1 MLAPLLATALLWSPC
16 PADPATAVAS
26 ALLAAS
32 ELPADDKPLKAL
44 AAWMKLY
51 RTGKAPLRGKQDDGR
66 PVHIDAKD
74 SFAVK
79 FGLAPKTGLGTST
92 WAGDLEV
99 ILEHVAKL
107 DSAEAAEALLEVAAI
122 GIDRGNYEREMGPIE
137 VRSIGEKWL
146 MRLASPAAIEQLAK
160 GARGE
165 LKVEKARAFA
175 VQAAAVR
182 GLGLMREAGAHATI
196 AQQLAAAEVA
206 VRINAAE
213 ALGTLTKAPTEEES
227 AKLGR
232 KVELLDAAGQEAA
245 ALALAAALERE
256 QSDLVLPVV
265 VQSLRTLY
273 QKYVPKPGVEAP
285 KKDAKPAGEPAAGD
299 KGDTPAAPA
308 PAGLPE
314 SVRLAVRAGI
324 KALGRTSWRA
334 DMAILALLDEFR
346 STEAVPALIAVLE
359 RFRDHPEEVQSGK
372 LSGMLQHRAHELL
385 VAMTGAVFPATQ
397 PDKWR
402 ELWDKE
408 RDKIEVTQKKEPKGV
423 PTTVAS
429 GFCGIPVQGTRV
441 LFILDLSRSM
451 TFAMDNPP
459 TGEKGAPKLST
470 RLDYAKR
477 ELISAM
483 DQIAPNA
490 FFNLITFNGN
500 PKCKVWNKDMV
511 PATEH
516 NRTRFRKYVSEL
528 DGEGGTNLWS
538 ALEEGLKLKSLVYGN
553 RYETNV
559 DELFVLSDG
568 APSQGDVLDPAEILR
583 LVKECNRFSGLRI
596 NTVFIS
602 SNSAEERSQPP
613 MPWMKD
619 IDAAQLMKRM
629 AEENG
634 GKFVKL

>member
-16 PADPATAVAS
+16 SDPATTVAS
-26 ALLAAS
+26 AALTAA

-44 AAWMKLY
+44 AAWLKLY
-51 RTGKAPLRGKQDDGR
+51 RTGKAPLNGKQDDGR
-66 PVHIDAKD
+66 PVPIDAKD

-107 DSAEAAEALLEVAAI
+107 DSAEAAEAILDIASI
-122 GIDRGNYEREMGPIE
+122 GIDRGNYEREMGSIE
-137 VRSIGEKWL
+137 VRGIGEKWL
-146 MRLASPAAIEQLAK
+146 MRLASPAARELLAK
-160 GARGE
+160 AARGE

-182 GLGLMREAGAHATI
+182 GLGLMREGGAHATI
-196 AQQLAAAEVA
+196 AAQLAAAEVA

-213 ALGTLTKAPTEEES
+213 ALGTLIKAPTEEES
-227 AKLGR
+227 SRLGR
-232 KVELLDAAGQEAA
+232 KVDLLDDAGQEAA
-245 ALALAAALERE
+245 AVALAGALERE
-256 QSDLVLPVV
+256 QSDMVLPVV
-265 VQSLRTLY
+265 VQSLRALY

-285 KKDAKPAGEPAAGD
+285 KKDAAAPAA
-299 KGDTPAAPA
+299 A

-372 LSGMLQHRAHELL
+372 LSGLLLYRAHEML

-459 TGEKGAPKLST
+459 PATKDSPKLST

-500 PKCKVWNKDMV
+500 PKCKVWSKDMV

-516 NRTRFRKYVSEL
+516 NRTRFRKYVGEL

-538 ALEEGLKLKSLVYGN
+538 ALEEGLKLKSMVYGN

-602 SNSAEERSQPP
+602 SNSEEERSQPP

>member
-1 MLAPLLATALLWSPC
+1 MLAPLLTTALLWSPC
-16 PADPATAVAS
+16 SAEPATTVAS
-26 ALLAAS
+26 ALPAA
-32 ELPADDKPLKAL
+32 EGRLADDKPLKAL
-44 AAWMKLY
+44 AAWLKLY
-51 RTGKAPLRGKQDDGR
+51 RTGKAPLNGKQDDGR
-66 PVHIDAKD
+66 PVQIDAKD

-79 FGLAPKTGLGTST
+79 FGLAPKTGLSTST

-99 ILEHVAKL
+99 ILEQVAKL

-137 VRSIGEKWL
+137 VRGIGEKWL
-146 MRLASPAAIEQLAK
+146 MRLASPAAREQLAK
-160 GARGE
+160 AARGE
-165 LKVEKARAFA
+165 LKVDKAHAFA
-175 VQAAAVR
+175 MQAAAVR
-182 GLGLMREAGAHATI
+182 GLGLLREAGAHATI
-196 AQQLAAAEVA
+196 AQQLGAAEVA

-213 ALGTLTKAPTEEES
+213 ALGTLMKAPTEEES
-227 AKLGR
+227 ARLGR

-245 ALALAAALERE
+245 ALALADALERE

-273 QKYVPKPGVEAP
+273 QKYVPKPGAEAP
-285 KKDAKPAGEPAAGD
+285 KQDAKPAGDAAAANGA
-299 KGDTPAAPA
+299 TPAAAA

-334 DMAILALLDEFR
+334 DMAILTLLDEFR

-372 LSGMLQHRAHELL
+372 LSGLLLHRAHELL

-397 PDKWR
+397 PEKWR

-441 LFILDLSRSM
+441 LFILDLSGSM
-451 TFAMDNPP
+451 AFAMDNPP
-459 TGEKGAPKLST
+459 AGGKDAPKLST

-500 PKCKVWNKDMV
+500 PKCKVWSKDMV

-516 NRTRFRKYVSEL
+516 NRTRFRKFVSEL
-528 DGEGGTNLWS
+528 DGDGGTNLWS

-583 LVKECNRFSGLRI
+583 LVRECNRFSGLRI

-602 SNSAEERSQPP
+602 SNSEEERKQPP

-619 IDAAQLMKRM
+619 IDAATLMKRM

>member
-16 PADPATAVAS
+16 SDPATTIAS
-26 ALLAAS
+26 AVLTAA

-44 AAWMKLY
+44 AAWLKLY
-51 RTGKAPLRGKQDDGR
+51 RTGKAPLNGKQDDGR
-66 PVHIDAKD
+66 AVPIDAKD

-107 DSAEAAEALLEVAAI
+107 DSAEAAEAILDVASI

-137 VRSIGEKWL
+137 VRGIGEKWL
-146 MRLASPAAIEQLAK
+146 MRLSSPAAREQIAK
-160 GARGE
+160 AARGE

-182 GLGLMREAGAHATI
+182 GLGLMRETSAHATI
-196 AQQLAAAEVA
+196 AAQLAAGEVA

-213 ALGTLTKAPTEEES
+213 ALGTLIKAPTEEES
-227 AKLGR
+227 SRLGR
-232 KVELLDAAGQEAA
+232 KVDLLDEAGQEDAA
-245 ALALAAALERE
+245 VALAGALERE
-256 QSDLVLPVV
+256 QSDMVLPVV
-265 VQSLRTLY
+265 VQSLRALY

-285 KKDAKPAGEPAAGD
+285 KKDAKPEGEQPTNKDAA
-299 KGDTPAAPA
+299 TPAAA

-372 LSGMLQHRAHELL
+372 LSGLLLYRAHEML

-459 TGEKGAPKLST
+459 PATKDSPKLST

-500 PKCKVWNKDMV
+500 PKCKVWSKDMV

-538 ALEEGLKLKSLVYGN
+538 ALEEGLKLKSMVYGN

-602 SNSAEERSQPP
+602 SNSEEERSQPP